1 MGQSKMPS
9 ALLWSAFAT
18 LSLML
23 IYAHRGASADYPEMT
38 ETAYLAAIDQGAD
51 GFECD
56 LRLTRDEVP
65 VLWHNASML
74 ERAGNHGL
82 IAEMNFADV
91 QRAYPQVL
99 TLDNF
104 LDIAIAASKGVLIE
118 TKHPV
123 ISGNRVEEILVEK
136 IHVRKVMSKIE
147 VSVMSFSWSA
157 IEKVKRLDASIPTTF
172 LLHDHTP
179 FIQARFSSAQS
190 AGPGIS
196 RVRKEPELI
205 SKLKKLHKSVS
216 VWTVDLAADIE
227 LCKELG
233 VDILI
238 TNTPAHAR
246 TFL

>member
-1 MGQSKMPS
+1 
-9 ALLWSAFAT
+9 
-18 LSLML
+18 
-23 IYAHRGASADYPEMT
+23 
-38 ETAYLAAIDQGAD
+38 
-51 GFECD
+51 
-56 LRLTRDEVP
+56 
-65 VLWHNASML
+65 ML

-91 QRAYPQVL
+91 HRAYPQVL

-104 LDIAIAASKGVLIE
+104 LDIAIAANKGVLIE

-123 ISGNRVEEILVEK
+123 ISGNRVEEILIEK
-136 IHVRKVMSKIE
+136 IQERKVISKID

-157 IEKVKRLDASIPTTF
+157 IEKVKRINQRIPTTF
-172 LLHDHTP
+172 LMRSRTFWP
-179 FIQARFSSAQS
+179 QVRFSSAP
-190 AGPGIS
+190 AVGPGINE
-196 RVRKEPELI
+196 VRANPELI
-205 SKLKKLHKSVS
+205 ARLKKLGKSVS
-216 VWTVDLAADIE
+216 VWTVDHEADIE